1 MISNETRGAAAGK
14 ANGKV
19 NGHTPAFLPDNQ
31 SQTQSGSPLLS
42 DAQWRSQ
49 PHSPLPF
56 VIPLVGV
63 GSLAPELVGGKAAQL
78 SELVAL
84 GLPVPT
90 AFSLTTAAYRAFT
103 ESTGIA
109 AWLSD
114 AVGQLSGTG
123 YEAVSK
129 LASDVRVRFASCP
142 LPDDLVAE
150 VLAAYEALLGV
161 DGVRPVAVRSS
172 ASMEDGKVASF
183 AGQCESLLN
192 VRGPSE
198 LLKAVTSCWASAHS
212 EQALL
217 YRSHHGL
224 LQADCSV
231 GVIVQN
237 LVPADRAA
245 VAFSMN
251 PIDGDRSCV
260 VINAAW
266 GLGEAI
272 VSGLVNPDYY
282 VVSKDDPRIVDRQ
295 IACKDVETVALPEG
309 GTEERPVPADRR
321 EVSSL
326 QDSEVLRIA
335 EVAMRLEK
343 AKGYPVDV
351 EFAYAGPRLAVLQ
364 CRPVTTL

>member
-1 MISNETRGAAAGK
+1 
-14 ANGKV
+14 
-19 NGHTPAFLPDNQ
+19 
-31 SQTQSGSPLLS
+31 
-42 DAQWRSQ
+42 
-49 PHSPLPF
+49 
-56 VIPLVGV
+56 
-63 GSLAPELVGGKAAQL
+63 LVGGKAAQL
-78 SELVAL
+78 AELVAL

-90 AFSLTTAAYRAFT
+90 AFSLTTNAYRAFT
-103 ESTGIA
+103 EATGIGP
-109 AWLSD
+109 WLSRSI
-114 AVGQLSGTG
+114 AQLSSNDFA
-123 YEAVSK
+123 AVSR
-129 LASDVRVRFASCP
+129 LASEVRERFGSCP
-142 LPDDLVAE
+142 IPLEIIAE

-161 DGVRPVAVRSS
+161 EGARPVAVRSS
-172 ASMEDGKVASF
+172 ASIEDGRVASF

-192 VRGPSE
+192 VRGPDE

-224 LQADCSV
+224 LHADCSV

-245 VAFSMN
+245 VAFSAN

-260 VINAAW
+260 VINASW

-282 VVSKDDPRIVDRQ
+282 VVSKQGLRILDRQ
-295 IACKDVETVALPEG
+295 IACKDVETIALPDG

-326 QDSEVLRIA
+326 RDSEVQEIA
-335 EVAMRLEK
+335 EVTVRLEK
-343 AKGYPVDV
+343 AKGHPVDV
-351 EFAYAGPRLAVLQ
+351 EFAYAGSRLAVLQ